1 VFLLLQ
7 GMRSGLEAAFG
18 PAQPPSEAQVAAA
31 VKEIVAADIQQQ
43 QAAAAAAAEAAVP
56 TASPVETVPAAAASA
71 AGERS
76 TAPAGRGLLLV
87 RGGRA
92 GLRAAAAALSQLD

>member
-1 VFLLLQ
+1 MFLLLQ

-56 TASPVETVPAAAASA
+56 TASPVETVPAAASS